1 MTKNYFNL
9 KRLYTLVALLWA
21 ASLVFIP
28 SAHGATSD
36 ELIKLPA
43 GTVEGRLPNG
53 LKYIILP
60 NKFPE
65 KKAEFRLV
73 WKVGAVQ
80 QDDNQGGC
88 AHFLEHMAFGGSENF
103 PNRGAVAY
111 LESLGMKYGIDIN
124 AYTGHDRTIYMFA
137 LPTDSL
143 ESNGYSQPL
152 EIIADWMARL
162 TINPARVETEKG
174 IILEELRSSFQ
185 DDPFYNLKIG
195 QNRFSSRMPL
205 GTPEEVKRVTADVLE
220 AFYRKWYLPQFGTI
234 VVVGDVDPREVEK
247 EIKRKFAFLKK
258 TPDPGFVSYPLTYS
272 PARQIQ
278 IEADT
283 LNNQE
288 QVEIIIPHPTI
299 VTTTLGDVRRKAIGR
314 VVIDALSYRMSQR
327 GMSAEISD
335 NWYLGNS
342 NHFVLKAREGREH
355 GVDSCI
361 VAMASEIRGILD
373 KGFGKEEI
381 AFHAEKAAQ
390 RTANSAHTGYSSV
403 MWCEDFADYALSGD
417 RYLSDPKQT
426 LKAKELIASISAE
439 EAQAVLREWI
449 NHSDTMLVAVNTTPD
464 KAPVRTLDSILALW
478 QKGLDNPAND
488 YTFAPP
494 AEKEVELIATPEFL
508 KKSPKFRSSAIKS
521 KREYASLGIRELRLT
536 NGIRLLLKPTL
547 DDGDVMFAMLAPG
560 GYADVPVKDRPLYSS
575 TGSYIDMG
583 GIAKMPNQFGEFMYQ
598 NEMALGIALETNWHG
613 FLGSFGADKAT
624 EFFNVVYE
632 KITDPELRYDDFDE
646 IKQSMLEEVGHEDE
660 SVLAKML
667 ERAPD
672 RKLMARL
679 DELMCNVLDTKDA
692 YAGENDVLE
701 ARRRNIEKL
710 SLDSI
715 AAFYRELYSRPDDC
729 VFVICGNFDADKV
742 AKEFV
747 PVFSQLRPAPE
758 RRINYSALSLPQEII
773 TERFPNGNESQTEFD
788 YIYFGEYE
796 SGLRNSLVLKL
807 MSNILR
813 NHVIDELREKRALV
827 YSPYVMLNYEGL
839 PRNYYYFDINS
850 SSDNAK
856 MPEVRKAL
864 DYVLNDLR
872 TNAVSATELESI
884 RRACLIAKRDALTPY
899 SPSSW
904 RTTLLS
910 LLKNNESIEDF
921 DRYESI
927 ISSITPQEL
936 QEAFNKYINPDL
948 YVMLYMSD
956 EDIAQ

>member
-1 MTKNYFNL
+1 MAKNYFNL
-9 KRLYTLVALLWA
+9 NRLYTLVALLWA
-21 ASLVFIP
+21 ASLVFTP
-28 SAHGATSD
+28 CAHGSASD
-36 ELIKLPA
+36 ELIKLPE
-43 GTVEGRLPNG
+43 GTVEGQLPNG
-53 LKYIILP
+53 LKYIILQ

-80 QDDNQGGC
+80 QDDSQGGC

-143 ESNGYSQPL
+143 EAKGYSQPL

-162 TINPARVETEKG
+162 TINPDRVETEKG
-174 IILEELRSSFQ
+174 IILEELRGSFQ
-185 DDPFYNLKIG
+185 EDPFYNLKIG

-205 GTPEEVKRVTADVLE
+205 GTPEEVKRVTANVLE
-220 AFYRKWYLPQFGTI
+220 DFYRKWYLPQFGTI
-234 VVVGDVDPREVEK
+234 VVVGDVDPGMVEK

-258 TPDPGFVSYPLTYS
+258 TPDPGFVSYSLTYS

-288 QVEIIIPHPTI
+288 EIEIIIPHPTI

-314 VVIDALSYRMSQR
+314 VIVDALSYRMSQL
-327 GMSAEISD
+327 GIPAEISD
-335 NWYLGNS
+335 NWYLGSS
-342 NHFVLKAREGREH
+342 NHFVLKAREGRRLSL
-355 GVDSCI
+355 DSCI
-361 VAMASEIRGILD
+361 TAIASEIQSILD
-373 KGFGKEEI
+373 NGFGEEEI
-381 AFHAEKAAQ
+381 AYHAEKAAQ
-390 RTANSAHTGYSSV
+390 RTANSAHSGYSSG

-417 RYLSDPKQT
+417 RYLSNPKQA
-426 LKAKELIASISAE
+426 LKAKDLIATITAD
-439 EAQAVLREWI
+439 EAQDVLRRWMEAG
-449 NHSDTMLVAVNTTPD
+449 DTMLVAVNTTPE
-464 KAPVRTLDSILALW
+464 KAPARTLDSILALW
-478 QKGLDNPAND
+478 QKGRDNASGA
-488 YTFAPP
+488 YTFTPP
-494 AEKEVELIATPEFL
+494 VKKDVDIVATPEFL
-508 KKSPKFRSSAIKS
+508 KNSPRFRSSAIKS
-521 KREYASLGIRELRLT
+521 KREYASLGIRDIRLA

-583 GIAKMPNQFGEFMYQ
+583 GISKMPEQFGEFMYQ
-598 NEMALGIALETNWHG
+598 NGMALGIALENNWHG

-679 DELMCNVLDTKDA
+679 DELMCNVLDTKEA
-692 YAGENDVLE
+692 YASETDVTE
-701 ARRRNIEKL
+701 ARRRSIENL
-710 SLDSI
+710 NLDSI
-715 AAFYRELYSRPDDC
+715 AAFYRELYTRPDDC
-729 VFVICGNFDADKV
+729 VFVVCGNFEPDKLIK
-742 AKEFV
+742 AFV
-747 PVFSQLRPAPE
+747 PVFSRLQPAPQ
-758 RRINYSALSLPQEII
+758 RVINYSALSLPTEII

-827 YSPYVMLNYEGL
+827 YSPYVMLNYEGQ

-872 TNAVSATELESI
+872 TNAVSPTELESI

-936 QEAFNKYINPDL
+936 RQAFNKYINPDL